1 MPLARGGEQQH
12 FFRVD
17 LTGAIT
23 AVAATTGH
31 AGLAAEGILHLAHP
45 GFGHEREDLLPRLR
59 AGVGTLRDEV
69 GEDGLRTKIVD
80 ALRGGGLRLVLD
92 LAGKPADNLE
102 GSFGLG
108 LHQVSKG
115 TAQHGGG
122 DLREHAEH
130 LAGGLTLLPVVD
142 LLLGTKDGHVVV
154 PDARDLVAL
163 GELGGLFGG
172 EEGGD
177 LLAKAFVSDL
187 IQLDAIREVS
197 LREITEAAGEQDAA
211 RSKPTGGILAAQFLG
226 TTGHPLGDPETFV
239 G

>member
-1 MPLARGGEQQH
+1 M
-12 FFRVD
+12 
-17 LTGAIT
+17 
-23 AVAATTGH
+23 
-31 AGLAAEGILHLAHP
+31 
-45 GFGHEREDLLPRLR
+45 
-59 AGVGTLRDEV
+59 
-69 GEDGLRTKIVD
+69 
-80 ALRGGGLRLVLD
+80 
-92 LAGKPADNLE
+92 
-102 GSFGLG
+102 
-108 LHQVSKG
+108 HQVSKG

-154 PDARDLVAL
+154 PNARDLVAL